1 MLNKLNKTMET
12 TNKGK
17 IFSVRFVKKDGTTRF
32 MKCRTGVTAKLKG
45 GELPYDPTSKGLK
58 PVFDLACNDYRMI
71 NIHTVYELNFQGKVF
86 LNDKAKE
93 ILNNL

>member
-1 MLNKLNKTMET
+1 MET
-12 TNKGK
+12 KNKGK

-32 MKCRTGVTAKLKG
+32 MRCETGVTANLKG

-58 PVFDLACNDYRMI
+58 PVFDSDCKDYRMV
-71 NIHTVYELNFQGKVF
+71 NLNTVYEVTFKGKVY

-93 ILNNL
+93 LLITL

>member
-1 MLNKLNKTMET
+1 MET
-12 TNKGK
+12 NNKGK

-58 PVFDLACNDYRMI
+58 PVFDLACNNYRMI
-71 NIHTVYELNFQGKVF
+71 NVNTVYEASFQGRVY
-86 LNDKAKE
+86 LGNKAVELIKQ
-93 ILNNL
+93 L

>member
-1 MLNKLNKTMET
+1 MET
-12 TNKGK
+12 KNKGK

-45 GELPYDPTSKGLK
+45 GELPYDPTSRGLK
-58 PVFDLACNDYRMI
+58 PVFDLACNDYRMV
-71 NIHTVYELNFQGKVF
+71 NLNTVYEVTFKGKVY

-93 ILNNL
+93 LLITL

>member
-1 MLNKLNKTMET
+1 MET
-12 TNKGK
+12 KNKGK

-32 MKCRTGVTAKLKG
+32 MRCETGVTANLKG

-58 PVFDLACNDYRMI
+58 PVFDLACRDYRMV
-71 NIHTVYELNFQGKVF
+71 NLNTVYEVTFKGRVY

-93 ILNNL
+93 LLITL